1 MNVEFCNSNAF
12 KVDSPALKEKVMLEC
27 DLLFGTTLKRGH
39 FPGPQPVTIEKK
51 DLPLLKSEEYMVC
64 EKSDGERAI
73 LLLIN
78 LNKKP
83 MCFIINRNNDFYF
96 IDLSFKKEVFEGTV
110 MDGEL
115 IKTKNGKW
123 NYLIH
128 DCMIYNGTDYTHK
141 NHRLRYSA
149 IIDLIV
155 KRYQNKEKDPI
166 NIKTKLFY
174 KVGPGLGETWKHIVE
189 TTENKIDGLIFT
201 PVNGIIKFGRDYTL
215 LKWKEEHTLDLLVSF
230 KGKKMTFKY
239 VKGHEYHHFKTYNS
253 TNENYK
259 KVINFIKEKQI
270 TSDEPIIEF
279 KVISEDSFIPYRF
292 RSDKNM
298 PNGEITIKNT
308 FKNIEESI
316 TIQNIVDSICAAN
329 TALTAAGTDTTG
341 ALPGGTHGGPPTG
354 VSCTHTIGTLLPPAS
369 SKGAN
374 TLLGRTKGT
383 RTNLATANTA
393 TKHVSI

>member
-12 KVDSPALKEKVMLEC
+12 KVDSPDLKEKVMLEC
-27 DLLFGTTLKRGH
+27 DLLFGTKLKRGH
-39 FPGPQPVTIEKK
+39 FPGPQPVAIEKK
-51 DLPLLKSEEYMVC
+51 NFEMIGEYMVC

-96 IDLSFKKEVFEGTV
+96 VDLSFKKEVFEGTI

-128 DCMIYNGTDYTHK
+128 DCMIYNGVDYTTK
-141 NHRLRYSA
+141 NHRLRYA
-149 IIDLIV
+149 AVIDLIV

-174 KVGPGLGETWKHIVE
+174 KVGPGLGETWKHISD

-201 PVNGIIKFGRDYTL
+201 PIDKPIKFGRDYSL
-215 LKWKEEHTLDLLVSF
+215 LKWKETHTLDFLVSF
-230 KGKKMTFKY
+230 KGKKMNLKY
-239 VKGHEYHHFKTYNS
+239 VKGDDFHIFKTYS
-253 TNENYK
+253 SGNENYK
-259 KVINFIKEKQI
+259 KVAEFVKENKI
-270 TSDEPIIEF
+270 TSDDPIIEF
-279 KVISEDSFIPYRF
+279 KVISEDSFTPYRF

-308 FKNIEESI
+308 FINIEESI
-316 TIQNIVDSICAAN
+316 TIQDIVDSINAAADPALATSTNCGGTTLAGTTECSGTTLAGTTNCSGTTLPAASTDSCLATRIGTKSGCAA
-329 TALTAAGTDTTG
+329 AGLTAA
-341 ALPGGTHGGPPTG
+341 
-354 VSCTHTIGTLLPPAS
+354 
-369 SKGAN
+369 
-374 TLLGRTKGT
+374 
-383 RTNLATANTA
+383 
-393 TKHVSI
+393 TKHICV